1 MERRGK
7 GTWSSS
13 AVGKLGV
20 RCVVSVG
27 SEGWGEFSGN
37 EQSGSGVQD
46 LDVGFRM
53 SDQENSL

>member
-1 MERRGK
+1 M
-7 GTWSSS
+7 
-13 AVGKLGV
+13 GKLGV